1 MMPTDPSIDTRRPG
15 TGFRAPVW
23 AWIGGLIALF
33 VLVAVVRHLG
43 EERRFAELVEQAKP
57 GWLGVAAALQLAT
70 YVCAGGVWYSALRGE
85 PSRPSLARLVP
96 LGLAKLFTD
105 QAVPSSGLSGTLL
118 VVRGLI
124 RLGVP
129 GGRAAIAMLV
139 GTAAYFLAYAIAVT
153 MALLALWWM
162 RQLDAWLLIPA
173 SLMGAFA
180 AIVPVV
186 LLFFGRRGRIPMP
199 GLLSRFPGIR
209 ELAQELSS
217 VSPGSLFDARLAVE
231 TVGLQLGIFVLD
243 AATLGAMLEAIGTS
257 GSAAIVFASFVFA
270 SVIASLSWVPGGI
283 GTFEAS
289 CVGILGAHG
298 VSVEAALASTLLL
311 RGFTFWL
318 PMLPGL
324 WLARRELSAGRA
336 AAGRNPKGSRSV
348 PGAPGPQGDDQP
360 GRDQARRRGQE
371 PVVSVERMEM
381 QPGREGTQLDSE
393 DRGQEREQDDPA
405 RRSAS

>member
-129 GGRAAIAMLV
+129 GGRAAI
-139 GTAAYFLAYAIAVT
+139 
-153 MALLALWWM
+153 
-162 RQLDAWLLIPA
+162 
-173 SLMGAFA
+173 
-180 AIVPVV
+180 
-186 LLFFGRRGRIPMP
+186 
-199 GLLSRFPGIR
+199 
-209 ELAQELSS
+209 
-217 VSPGSLFDARLAVE
+217 
-231 TVGLQLGIFVLD
+231 
-243 AATLGAMLEAIGTS
+243 
-257 GSAAIVFASFVFA
+257 
-270 SVIASLSWVPGGI
+270 
-283 GTFEAS
+283 
-289 CVGILGAHG
+289 
-298 VSVEAALASTLLL
+298 
-311 RGFTFWL
+311 
-318 PMLPGL
+318 
-324 WLARRELSAGRA
+324 
-336 AAGRNPKGSRSV
+336 
-348 PGAPGPQGDDQP
+348 
-360 GRDQARRRGQE
+360 
-371 PVVSVERMEM
+371 
-381 QPGREGTQLDSE
+381 
-393 DRGQEREQDDPA
+393 
-405 RRSAS
+405 